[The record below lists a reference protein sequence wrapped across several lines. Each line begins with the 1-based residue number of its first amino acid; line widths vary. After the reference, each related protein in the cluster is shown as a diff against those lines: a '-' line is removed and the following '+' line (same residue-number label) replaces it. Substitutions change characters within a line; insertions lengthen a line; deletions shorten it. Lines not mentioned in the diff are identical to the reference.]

1 MPNWRSWS
9 GSTEVVSGQ
18 WTERSDVVRVLRKR
32 WQRGEFLTAL
42 AQGTPVVPQ
51 SVPLRG
57 PTTREV
63 ADRFGEVQDWVRRWE
78 ADTSG
83 LRLEYVPLGGRLV
96 GSNQVPGRAWVD
108 DETRL
113 WRLLGVRDEV
123 AAFRQVLALTRD
135 TYPELEAWV
144 RSHPTAA
151 LAEASV
157 WDRLLA
163 VLRWIADC
171 GGPEVYLRQVDVPGV
186 DTKFIETH
194 RGLLG
199 ECLDAVL
206 PQERINPAAPYR
218 RFAERYR
225 MATKP
230 AYVRCRSLDR
240 RPLIQAWSGGQGG
253 ISSTA
258 GGVGPTELTFRVED
272 AAQIVLP
279 GRRVVIVENEITYFA
294 LPTIPDSLAVLGGGY
309 GVTGL
314 AALTWLQEREVHYWG
329 DLDTHG
335 FAILDRLRTFLPSA
349 RSLLMD
355 RTTLEVHREHWGREP
370 TPVNARLERLTA
382 PEQTLYA
389 DFIEDR
395 YAPALRLEQER
406 IRFTVVRAAFED
418 LD

>member
-1 MPNWRSWS
+1 MARPR
-9 GSTEVVSGQ
+9 
-18 WTERSDVVRVLRKR
+18 
-32 WQRGEFLTAL
+32 A
-42 AQGTPVVPQ
+42 
-51 SVPLRG
+51 
-57 PTTREV
+57 EV